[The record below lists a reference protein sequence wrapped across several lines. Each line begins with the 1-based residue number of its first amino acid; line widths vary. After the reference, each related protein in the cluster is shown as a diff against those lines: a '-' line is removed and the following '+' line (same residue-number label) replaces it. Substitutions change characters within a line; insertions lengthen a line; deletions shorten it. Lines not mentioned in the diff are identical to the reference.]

1 MPGLKCPVCNFVWQ
15 DRKQFEE
22 VWELKEHDNIK
33 DCVIYLGKVNKELEE
48 CINIIEERFR
58 YEKVMR
64 RKILD

>member
-1 MPGLKCPVCNFVWQ
+1 MPGLKCPVCNFVWR

-22 VWELKEHDNIK
+22 MWEHKEHDNIK
-33 DCVIYLGKVNKELEE
+33 DCVIYLGKVNQELTE

-58 YEKVMR
+58 HEKIMR

>member
-1 MPGLKCPVCNFVWQ
+1 MPEMKCTICNFVWQ
-15 DRKQFEE
+15 DRERFEE
-22 VWELKEHDNIK
+22 DWEFKEHENIK

-58 YEKVMR
+58 HEKIMR

>member
-1 MPGLKCPVCNFVWQ
+1 MPGLKCPVCNFVWE
-15 DRKQFEE
+15 DRKRFEE
-22 VWELKEHDNIK
+22 KWEYKEHDNIK

-58 YEKVMR
+58 YEKIMK